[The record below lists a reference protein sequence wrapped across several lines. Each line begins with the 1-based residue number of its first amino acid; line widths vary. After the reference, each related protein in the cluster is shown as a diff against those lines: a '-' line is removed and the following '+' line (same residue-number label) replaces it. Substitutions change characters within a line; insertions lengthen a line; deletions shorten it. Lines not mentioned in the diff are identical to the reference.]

1 MSRPY
6 RILCL
11 DGGGVRGALT
21 TVILTRICQHH
32 PNFLKDIDFI
42 CGTSAG
48 GILSLMLASGYS
60 AAECHEMYTF
70 AAPHIFAH
78 NPWRVINPTR
88 ARYSDKAKQELMQ
101 HYFGQRTMADL
112 EMTCAAVAF
121 RLDGRKSM
129 THSFFHREG
138 WRPAVFSNMPLAE
151 GLVAPD
157 NDLLVWDAAMRTSA
171 APTYFPVYHGYTDGG
186 VVANNPSI
194 LAVSKAMAH
203 YPHVNTR
210 NVAVLSIGAGS
221 FPRHM
226 NIFQQIHEERDAPLV
241 VDGQIGGDFHG
252 TNNKLHN
259 TLAHNQQGLLAH
271 ADWGVKQWLP
281 FLLDLLIDGESV
293 TTEMVMHYLLAG
305 NKMYHRLDPR
315 LPKNFAL
322 DDVTLLQEIQDF
334 AWTVDLTST
343 LDFVDNFFTYE
354 EELDSSMAHNSLD
367 SASHYHEAW
376 LYEVSQQHMQQQQAE
391 TASQEAESLTSVF
404 PPNSSPFSTST
415 SAPSAFTTE
424 EEMAAAAILAE
435 EAKVFNEAMD
445 IEEEMPLNPEHQQQ
459 RQQNI
464 ST

>member
-1 MSRPY
+1 MTEAFSPKKSGKFNADLRRPY

-21 TVILTRICQHH
+21 TVILTRICQHN

-48 GILSLMLASGYS
+48 GILALMLASGYS
-60 AAECHEMYTF
+60 AKECHEIYSY

-78 NPWRVINPTR
+78 NPWRVINPSR

-112 EMTCAAVAF
+112 EMTCAAIAF
-121 RLDGRKSM
+121 RLDGRKSR

-171 APTYFPVYHGYTDGG
+171 APTYFPVFHGYTDGG

-203 YPHVNTR
+203 YPHVNTK

-221 FPRHM
+221 YPRHM
-226 NIFQQIHEERDAPLV
+226 NIFQQVNEERDAPLV
-241 VDGQIGGDFHG
+241 IDGQIGGDFHG
-252 TNNKLHN
+252 TSMRH
-259 TLAHNQQGLLAH
+259 QSLLNH
-271 ADWGVKQWLP
+271 ADWGVRQWLP
-281 FLLDLLIDGESV
+281 NLLDLLLDGESV

-343 LDFVDNFFTYE
+343 LDFVDNYFTYE
-354 EELDSSMAHNSLD
+354 EEADSSMAHNALD
-367 SASHYHEAW
+367 SATNYHEAW
-376 LYEVSQQHMQQQQAE
+376 LYEVSQQNAATLQQPTAE
-391 TASQEAESLTSVF
+391 LQEL
-404 PPNSSPFSTST
+404 SPKHGGAAPVGDD
-415 SAPSAFTTE
+415 SALNTE
-424 EEMAAAAILAE
+424 EVMEFEAPAA
-435 EAKVFNEAMD
+435 
-445 IEEEMPLNPEHQQQ
+445 
-459 RQQNI
+459 
-464 ST
+464 STGVTPPVKQATTATVASA